1 MSLACIIG
9 RTSMGTKEENEINEN
24 IMTKKKSERVRSVEK
39 KKDAE

>member
-1 MSLACIIG
+1 
-9 RTSMGTKEENEINEN
+9 MGTKEENEINEN